1 MRRWEALVLFDDE
14 IREAATKL
22 IAFGPAWVERLG
34 EAFFALS
41 EDRKYLPN
49 IVARLTEEAER
60 LAKETERAAAL
71 AWVATFNTTA
81 DGIEVSEEA
90 LAILIEALANGY
102 QLAKESD
109 GAISA
114 TRSSATSFLR
124 SNADILRFGKFF
136 LVKTTSKPGDADNPD
151 LTASE
156 PEQEDV

>member
-22 IAFGPAWVERLG
+22 IPFGPAWVEKLG
-34 EAFFALS
+34 EAFLALN

-60 LAKETERAAAL
+60 VAKETEHAAAL
-71 AWVATFNTTA
+71 AWVATFTTTA
-81 DGIEVSEEA
+81 DGNETSEEA

-102 QLAKESD
+102 QLAKDSD
-109 GAISA
+109 GAICA

-124 SNADILRFGKFF
+124 SNADIVRFGKFF
-136 LVKTTSKPGDADNPD
+136 LVRTASKPGETDSPD

-156 PEQEDV
+156 P